1 MCYVRKTKLLME
13 LWYNKLHALIHISNK
28 EAEYQYPGQRT
39 SMSEKFR
46 RRFLRDRDNGNGP
59 WRIKNFPSVESEGHN
74 TLEERTV
81 STDRHAKETSVRQKR
96 AEVFRKL
103 QVSSQEIRLNK
114 KSEPNWEVFFF
125 FFPPQIEKSSIPC
138 WEAWTFSLLSG
149 FKQRHGMLQFAFQI
163 DKVGDS
169 VENGCE
175 RKD

>member
-125 FFPPQIEKSSIPC
+125 FFPSANWEVFYSMLRSLDFLLAQWFQAETWHASIC
-138 WEAWTFSLLSG
+138 ISD
-149 FKQRHGMLQFAFQI
+149 R
-163 DKVGDS
+163 
-169 VENGCE
+169 
-175 RKD
+175 

>member
-125 FFPPQIEKSSIPC
+125 FFSLPKLR
-138 WEAWTFSLLSG
+138 SLLFHAEKLGLSPC
-149 FKQRHGMLQFAFQI
+149 
-163 DKVGDS
+163 S
-169 VENGCE
+169 VVSSRDMACFNLHF
-175 RKD
+175 R